1 MNLRE
6 LLRQIASFY
15 YHAPFFWLFFL
26 TLAGAFLAV
35 RFCRPV
41 AALIDTWVAKVG
53 RSALNLNQ

>member
-1 MNLRE
+1 MG
-6 LLRQIASFY
+6 SFVDRFLPTL
-15 YHAPFFWLFFL
+15 AFFLL